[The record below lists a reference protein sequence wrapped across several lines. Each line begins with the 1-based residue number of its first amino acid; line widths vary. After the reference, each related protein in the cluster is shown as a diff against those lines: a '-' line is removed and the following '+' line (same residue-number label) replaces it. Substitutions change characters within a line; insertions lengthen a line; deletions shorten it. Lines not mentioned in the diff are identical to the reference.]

1 MNIVAVLTTDI
12 VHSTKLSTLEYNSII
27 TTLKTY
33 LDREIDG
40 KDASYEIYRGDSF
53 QIYFQDVQQA
63 MRASMALR
71 FYFRSGI
78 DCPSIELTQSLALG
92 EYEQLSDKP
101 GTSVGQAFIL
111 SGRALDKAQRG
122 EFVFNMCDGLP
133 SVDLS
138 LSTRFLNHLL
148 AGLTEKQSGVLFYYV
163 SLNGPEQKVIAEL
176 LDMTRQNVATHLKRG
191 GADLIRAYIETYEA
205 LISDSQS
212 STINQRTR

>member
-1 MNIVAVLTTDI
+1 VNIVAVLTTDI

-33 LDREIDG
+33 LDREIEG

-71 FYFRSGI
+71 LYFRSGI
-78 DCPSIELTQSLALG
+78 DCPSIELTQALALG
-92 EYEQLSDKP
+92 EYEQLSDTP

-122 EFVFNMCDGLP
+122 EFVFNICEGIR
-133 SVDLS
+133 

-176 LDMTRQNVATHLKRG
+176 LGMTRQNVATHLKRG

-212 STINQRTR
+212 STIIQRTR